1 MKGCGCLPLL
11 LPGAPGYRSW
21 GCLPPCRVRAGRG
34 AGGGARRGSWW
45 WRPGGPPDP
54 GRTWP
59 WRCGSTGRWWCR
71 PGPCLRDGRACRPG
85 GGRPG
90 GRGGGGHGGS
100 GG

>member
-1 MKGCGCLPLL
+1 MP
-11 LPGAPGYRSW
+11 A
-21 GCLPPCRVRAGRG
+21 PCRVRAGRG
-34 AGGGARRGSWW
+34 AGGGARCGSWW
-45 WRPGGPPDP
+45 WRPGGPPGP

-59 WRCGSTGRWWCR
+59 WRCGPTGRWWCH

-90 GRGGGGHGGS
+90 GRGGGGHGGP